1 MINNKYFNIESR
13 NYSRI
18 NVLEYT
24 GNTTYSPPDNLL
36 YARVV
41 CVGGGG
47 GGGSGRVSDVAC
59 TGGQSGQAGLIM
71 SNILYKSEL
80 TATTYN
86 IVIGAGGSG
95 GAAVSN
101 VAATNGIDGTNGGN
115 TTFGT
120 VSTPEY
126 IKALGGNRGFK
137 GAAVG
142 NDGFIQIFLYNCI
155 PNIIGL
161 GIQSQFPFQTQQ
173 GIKGANGLIGFSN
186 KGTSYG
192 GNGAGK
198 SLTTAFAGGDGG
210 IGYDKDYVL
219 SIAPSGGTANTAVA
233 GENGFDNI
241 SLQIIEQY
249 PISGVT
255 ALNTL
260 GIGTSGA
267 GGGSSVTIGT
277 PGGDGGNGGLY
288 GTAGGGGGAGWIGV
302 APDGSGKGGD
312 GSQGLCIIVEFL
324 K

>member
-1 MINNKYFNIESR
+1 MNNQHFIVRQR
-13 NYSRI
+13 NYSSI
-18 NVLEYT
+18 NIIQIT
-24 GNTTYSPPDNLL
+24 GDTTYSPPDNLL
-36 YARVV
+36 YAKIV

-47 GGGSGRVSDVAC
+47 GGGSGRVSGVAC
-59 TGGQSGQAGLIM
+59 TGGQTGQAGLIM

-95 GAAVSN
+95 GAAVSD
-101 VAATNGIDGTNGGN
+101 VAATNGNRGTDGGN

-126 IKALGGNRGFK
+126 IKALGGKSGLE
-137 GAAVG
+137 GTTVG
-142 NDGFIQIFLYNCI
+142 NSGLIQNFIYNCT

-161 GIQSQFPFQTQQ
+161 GIQSLFVFQTGQ
-173 GIKGANGLIGFSN
+173 GAGAQGSAGFNNG
-186 KGTSYG
+186 GTGRG

-210 IGYDKDYVL
+210 TGYDKDYVL
-219 SIAPSGGTANTAVA
+219 SIAPSGGTASTGVA
-233 GENGFDNI
+233 GENGFDNV
-241 SLQIIEQY
+241 SLQIIDQY

-267 GGGSSVTIGT
+267 GGGSSITVGV

-312 GSQGLCIIVEFL
+312 GSQGLCIIVEYL